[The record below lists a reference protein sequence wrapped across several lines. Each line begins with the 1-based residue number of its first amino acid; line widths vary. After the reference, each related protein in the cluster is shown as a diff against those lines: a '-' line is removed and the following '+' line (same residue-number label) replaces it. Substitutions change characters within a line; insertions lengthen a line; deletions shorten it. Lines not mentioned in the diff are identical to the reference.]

1 MASVQDVAARDTAA
15 PVPVTDF
22 EAETDIVV
30 VGGGVTVPVMG
41 DRPAGGAREPADLAI
56 RNGKVY
62 TGDAA
67 SPSTS
72 AVAITGGVFTA
83 VGDDDAVARYVRS
96 TTRIPSCRSWL
107 SLHWLT
113 TGRDIGGNPLDA

>member
-1 MASVQDVAARDTAA
+1 MAT
-15 PVPVTDF
+15 
-22 EAETDIVV
+22 
-30 VGGGVTVPVMG
+30 VTVPVMR
-41 DRPAGGAREPADLAI
+41 DRPAGGTREPADLAI